1 MKKLLTLILFVGLVL
16 PAAAQSL
23 LLKGVVRDS
32 AGEPIIGAFVVEQ
45 GTQNGTMTG
54 VEGDFALS
62 TRRGAAIEISCI
74 GYTTQVITNNGEQN
88 LVVVLADDSQ
98 MLEETVVIGYG
109 VQKKSVVTASIAK
122 VDAEA
127 LGI

>member
-45 GTQNGTMTG
+45 GSL
-54 VEGDFALS
+54 D
-62 TRRGAAIEISCI
+62 R
-74 GYTTQVITNNGEQN
+74 
-88 LVVVLADDSQ
+88 
-98 MLEETVVIGYG
+98 
-109 VQKKSVVTASIAK
+109 KSVV
-122 VDAEA
+122 
-127 LGI
+127 